1 VEDPTNPI
9 RKSGKIGAVTFFV
22 GIVSGVVLAKTW
34 RPLTKKGIKA
44 GIRAGRKIREVSQQA
59 MEDVG
64 DLTAEATEELI
75 QEETIQEEQEI
86 Q

>member
-1 VEDPTNPI
+1 VEDGTKPL
-9 RKSGKIGAVTFFV
+9 RKTGKIGTVTFFV
-22 GIVSGVVLAKTW
+22 GIVSGVVLSKTW

-44 GIRAGRKIREVSQQA
+44 GIRAGRKIREFSQQA
-59 MEDVG
+59 IEDVG

-75 QEETIQEEQEI
+75 QEEQEI